1 MMHFYTTKFT
11 RSEEKFI
18 CALKGFAFLSQIQ
31 LFHNIDFL
39 NDKKKYYFRITFCLY
54 LTCNKILMVK
64 YSYVWG

>member
-18 CALKGFAFLSQIQ
+18 CALKGFAFLSQNQ

-39 NDKKKYYFRITFCLY
+39 HDICRKKTSFI
-54 LTCNKILMVK
+54 
-64 YSYVWG
+64 

>member
-39 NDKKKYYFRITFCLY
+39 HDTE
-54 LTCNKILMVK
+54 KIMYGSVEGL
-64 YSYVWG
+64 